1 MKNRTWVLAPA
12 VVLLCIAA
20 NTALLVP
27 KIPGWWAVQVLCALA
42 TNLLPL
48 SLPRQNGIRLWL
60 LAYGN
65 GCLKI
70 FVVSTVFSVVM
81 QILLGIYLS
90 FFKAEHKIHPKAG
103 CKPGMHTVCFTKQRL
118 ALGIISIGIV
128 PHHRQKRQ
136 IRYTIVP
143 KGQPDGRATLG
154 GRQLKAAI

>member
-27 KIPGWWAVQVLCALA
+27 KIPGWWAVQILCALA

-90 FFKAEHKIHPKAG
+90 ASLLNWLISLL
-103 CKPGMHTVCFTKQRL
+103 VCVCIL
-118 ALGIISIGIV
+118 AITFWIGIICVYCTSVQLGI
-128 PHHRQKRQ
+128 
-136 IRYTIVP
+136 
-143 KGQPDGRATLG
+143 
-154 GRQLKAAI
+154 